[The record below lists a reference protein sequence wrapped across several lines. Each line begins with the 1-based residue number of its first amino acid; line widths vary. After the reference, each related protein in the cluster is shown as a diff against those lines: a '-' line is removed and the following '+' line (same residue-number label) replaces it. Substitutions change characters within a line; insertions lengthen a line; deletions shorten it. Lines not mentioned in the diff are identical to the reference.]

1 MHRPLLGSILIHLL
15 LFSIL
20 ALIYQPI
27 NRIVDQNLIEAD
39 LLPRSQERSSIR
51 RRRVTPVRQLKLTL
65 PNSSTPM
72 LTSAPVPPPTVKP
85 QQFQPLLSLTPNST
99 PLTVSDIP
107 LGTTDTTTGSITQA
121 GEQQKAAVEIRR
133 VRPIVRSVKRKLSLL
148 SIRTRPA
155 SLPLM
160 TPSDLVLAKIGR
172 HIVTTTS
179 KQKLDLVFII
189 DASQSMKNDIESVRL
204 HLTQMTDL
212 LAENGIDFTVGI
224 VAFRDHQGFSI
235 VGWDFE
241 ITAQTKS
248 ILKIKKALK
257 KIRCRGSE
265 KAKDALIQA
274 ANEVRFRPQA
284 ARRFIL
290 VTDEYATG
298 EASTQ
303 QVLAV
308 LNHKQISVDVLG
320 QDEHFQRTLS
330 RQCQGIW
337 LPISNLR
344 Y

>member
-1 MHRPLLGSILIHLL
+1 M
-15 LFSIL
+15 L
-20 ALIYQPI
+20 A
-27 NRIVDQNLIEAD
+27 
-39 LLPRSQERSSIR
+39 
-51 RRRVTPVRQLKLTL
+51 
-65 PNSSTPM
+65 
-72 LTSAPVPPPTVKP
+72 SAPVPPPTVKTR
-85 QQFQPLLSLTPNST
+85 QFQPLLSLTPNST
-99 PLTVSDIP
+99 SLTVSDIP
-107 LGTTDTTTGSITQA
+107 LGTADTTIGPITQA
-121 GEQQKAAVEIRR
+121 EKQQKAEVEIRR
-133 VRPIVRSVKRKLSLL
+133 VRPIVRSVKRNPPQL
-148 SIRTRPA
+148 SIRTPA
-155 SLPLM
+155 ADLLLM
-160 TPSDLVLAKIGR
+160 TSSDLVLAKIGR
-172 HIVTTTS
+172 HIVATTS

-212 LAENGIDFTVGI
+212 LEENGIDFTVGI

-308 LNHKQISVDVLG
+308 LNRKKISVDVLG
-320 QDEHFQRTLS
+320 RDEHFQRTLT

-337 LPISNLR
+337 LPISSLR

>member
-1 MHRPLLGSILIHLL
+1 
-15 LFSIL
+15 
-20 ALIYQPI
+20 
-27 NRIVDQNLIEAD
+27 
-39 LLPRSQERSSIR
+39 
-51 RRRVTPVRQLKLTL
+51 
-65 PNSSTPM
+65 
-72 LTSAPVPPPTVKP
+72 
-85 QQFQPLLSLTPNST
+85 
-99 PLTVSDIP
+99 
-107 LGTTDTTTGSITQA
+107 
-121 GEQQKAAVEIRR
+121 
-133 VRPIVRSVKRKLSLL
+133 
-148 SIRTRPA
+148 
-155 SLPLM
+155 M

-172 HIVTTTS
+172 HIVTTTP
-179 KQKLDLVFII
+179 KQELDLVFII

-212 LAENGIDFTVGI
+212 LEENGIDFTVGI

-241 ITAQTKS
+241 ITAQTRS

-274 ANEVRFRPQA
+274 ANEVQFRPQA

-308 LNHKQISVDVLG
+308 LNHKKISVDILG
-320 QDEHFQRTLS
+320 RDERFQRTLS